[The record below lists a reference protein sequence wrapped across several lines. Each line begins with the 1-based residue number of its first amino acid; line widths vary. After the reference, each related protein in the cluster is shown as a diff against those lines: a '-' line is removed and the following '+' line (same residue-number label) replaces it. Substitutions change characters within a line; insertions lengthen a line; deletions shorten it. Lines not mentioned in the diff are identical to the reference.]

1 MSATLK
7 HRQAGLLHTLKRYTL
22 GWIPRRI
29 PIAIKLAL
37 SIALLIV
44 SGMSLLGFTILEN
57 QKAIMTEQVITMGT
71 TVSTQVADSA
81 KEMVMSDD
89 TLGLQTLVNNLVD
102 RHHILGAVIV
112 SDKGLPLASGGTIP
126 GVYTID
132 YQRKKVQQ
140 LHQVSQFEWGWNLN
154 AENPDLLVTFV
165 SPIHFKDLLA
175 GHAMVTFSK
184 NAMVQSLQQSK
195 HVIIMTTAFMTI
207 IAIILAFMMSRHLS
221 KPIYSLVDASKAI
234 GEGNYRFRISERRN
248 DEIGELAHAFN
259 HMADGLL
266 KKSQVEEVFSRYVS
280 TSVARKIMENLDEVE
295 LGGKH
300 VNATVLFADI
310 VGFTSLS
317 ENLPPKDVASLLN
330 EYFSYISC
338 ISELYHGH
346 IDKFM
351 GDCAMAVFGV
361 PEHDSDHSFHAIS
374 CAVMIQKLV
383 TRLNET
389 RLKKDMLPVHFR
401 IGINSG
407 NMVAGNLGSSD
418 RMEYTVIGDPVNL
431 ASRLSSVAGSD
442 QIVIMDELHNKEN
455 IKDRIIAQKHEIIRI
470 RGKQKPVSTYLVEDI
485 KASFKEHMDD
495 TIGEILKK
503 YNAS

>member
-1 MSATLK
+1 MSASLN
-7 HRQAGLLHTLKRYTL
+7 HRQAGLLHTIKHFTL
-22 GWIPRRI
+22 GWIPRRV

-44 SGMSLLGFTILEN
+44 CGMSLLGFTILEN
-57 QKAIMTEQVITMGT
+57 QKTIMTEQVINMGT
-71 TVSTQVADSA
+71 TVTSQIADSA

-89 TLGLQTLVNNLVD
+89 TLGLQTLVNSLVN
-102 RHHILGAVIV
+102 RHHILGAIVV
-112 SDKGLPLASGGTIP
+112 SDKGQALASGGTIP
-126 GVYTID
+126 GAYTID
-132 YQRKKVQQ
+132 FQRKKVQQ
-140 LHQVSQFEWGWNLN
+140 VHQVSHFEWGWNLK
-154 AENPDLLVTFV
+154 AQNPDLLVTFV

-195 HVIIMTTAFMTI
+195 HVIIMTTIFMTI
-207 IAIILAFMMSRHLS
+207 IAIIIAFMMSRHLS

-234 GEGNYRFRISERRN
+234 GEGNYRFRLSERRN

-266 KKSQVEEVFSRYVS
+266 KKSQVEEIFSRYVS
-280 TSVARKIMENLDEVE
+280 SSVARKIMENLDEVE

-300 VNATVLFADI
+300 VNATVVFADI

-317 ENLPPKDVASLLN
+317 ENMPPKDVASLLN

-338 ISELYHGH
+338 ISELYQGH

-383 TRLNET
+383 ARLNEI
-389 RLKKDMLPVHFR
+389 RLKKDLLPVHFR

-442 QIVIMDELHNKEN
+442 QIVIMDELHNKDD
-455 IKDRIIAQKHEIIRI
+455 IKDRIIARQHEIIRI
-470 RGKQKPVSTYLVEDI
+470 RGKQQPVSTYLVEDI
-485 KASFKEHMDD
+485 KASHKEHMEE
-495 TIGEILKK
+495 TIDAILKK
-503 YNAS
+503 YSTS